1 MITKS
6 TTTST
11 VAVKKR
17 MFPMAL
23 LLLSGLLG
31 LCEDELKLLVSAY
44 QRIEAVCWC
53 KGELLNV
60 ASMDVGRVHSC
71 AAAFGGVHLLEE
83 CTCAGLLTV
92 VLVQS
97 LEQDEADGED
107 SYIRWNRR
115 DMT

>member
-17 MFPMAL
+17 EI
-23 LLLSGLLG
+23 GLLG

-60 ASMDVGRVHSC
+60 ASMDVERVHSC
-71 AAAFGGVHLLEE
+71 AAAFGGVH
-83 CTCAGLLTV
+83 AGLLTV
-92 VLVQS
+92 GAGAELG
-97 LEQDEADGED
+97 AG
-107 SYIRWNRR
+107 
-115 DMT
+115 